1 MIMKAIDL
9 RKKSSEELGN
19 ELIELRKSQFTARMK
34 ISTQQTNKT
43 DQLGK
48 IKKDIARV
56 KTILAEKVR
65 QV

>member
-1 MIMKAIDL
+1 MKAIDL